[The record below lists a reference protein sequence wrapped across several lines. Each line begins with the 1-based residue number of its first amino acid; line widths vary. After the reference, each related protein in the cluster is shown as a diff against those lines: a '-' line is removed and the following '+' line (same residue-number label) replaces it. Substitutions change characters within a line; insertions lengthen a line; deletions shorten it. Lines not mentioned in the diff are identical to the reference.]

1 LNKRH
6 MFTGKKVLV
15 TGGTGFIG
23 HHLVD
28 KLAEIGAEVRVLAR
42 NTSNVSKLINNN
54 NVEIVNG
61 DLGDIKSLET
71 ATEGVD
77 IVYHLAAKLH
87 VPLDSDDPELQS
99 VNVDGTKNLLDACV
113 SQGVTKFVFF
123 SSMAVS
129 FGSDSDILDES
140 TLSSPMGRYGE
151 GKIKAGELALQYHE
165 RHGIDTTILIPVVVY
180 GKGEIGNVAKL
191 INYINK
197 RRFVLIGDGSTMRS
211 IVYINNVVEAALC
224 VAENPLSSGQTY
236 IVTDKDNYSL
246 KQMAEFISTKLNVPL
261 YRFHIPVGLASYL
274 ALIGDFSEN
283 YFKLKLPFNS
293 DILKRL
299 MTNQLCSSRKIQEEL
314 GFVPTTF
321 EEGMSENLDLFISDN
336 NT

>member
-1 LNKRH
+1 MRDT
-6 MFTGKKVLV
+6 FAEKKVLV

-23 HHLVD
+23 HHLVN

-42 NTSNVSKLINNN
+42 STSNVSRLTDN
-54 NVEIVNG
+54 NVKIVRG
-61 DLGDIKSLET
+61 DLCDIDSLKV

-87 VPLDSDDPELQS
+87 VALDSRDPELQT
-99 VNVDGTKNLLDACV
+99 VNVDGTKNLLDVCV
-113 SQGVTKFVFF
+113 SNGVSKFVFF

-129 FGSDSDILDES
+129 FGSDSEVLDES
-140 TLSSPMGRYGE
+140 TLSSPMGKYGE
-151 GKIKAGELALQYHE
+151 GKIKAGELVQQYQKKHN
-165 RHGIDTTILIPVVVY
+165 IDTTILIPVVVY

-197 RRFVLIGDGSTMRS
+197 RRFVIIGDGGTMRS

-236 IVTDKDNYSL
+236 IVTDKDTYTL
-246 KQMAEFISTKLNVPL
+246 KEMAEFISTKLSVPL
-261 YRFHIPVGLASYL
+261 YRFHIPAGLASYL
-274 ALIGDFSEN
+274 ALIGDFSEK

-314 GFVPTTF
+314 GFTPTTF
-321 EEGMSENLDLFISDN
+321 EEGMSENLDLFMNDN
-336 NT
+336 EK